1 MDAASTET
9 KVVRRVWLASFLR
22 GSGASA
28 IKEAKTV
35 HETSRIVGVFHSTRQ
50 LVKQSAS
57 QNLSELVAPE
67 RPDRKGPAPLVAIG
81 PFGGCAVIAAGL
93 RDKRTP
99 PFQIDATA

>member
-1 MDAASTET
+1 M
-9 KVVRRVWLASFLR
+9 KRLALL
-22 GSGASA
+22 
-28 IKEAKTV
+28 V
-35 HETSRIVGVFHSTRQ
+35 HSTRQ

-93 RDKRTP
+93 RSLP
-99 PFQIDATA
+99 PGWTSARLPSKLTRLHRKHTRVVKPVS